1 MTNLRYGGYLLL
13 ALGFINLRYQTGHQS
28 ALLHSLA
35 IVIPGLLL
43 LLATFLK
50 PTQEVLAK
58 KNIQVIVAIIGALL
72 VGYSFIN

>member
-13 ALGFINLRYQTGHQS
+13 AMGFINLRYQTGHQG

-58 KNIQVIVAIIGALL
+58 KNIQVIVAIIGVLL